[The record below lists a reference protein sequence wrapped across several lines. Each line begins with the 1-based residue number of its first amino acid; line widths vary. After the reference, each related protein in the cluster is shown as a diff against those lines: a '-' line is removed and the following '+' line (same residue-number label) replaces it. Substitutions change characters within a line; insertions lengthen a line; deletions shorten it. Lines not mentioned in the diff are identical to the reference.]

1 MDWWMNTLKWVKHYT
16 LFECYIC
23 LKREEKHSKYV
34 RCLCQSWDGHPLKF
48 IQTVLLSAVLQFGF
62 TTIFVAAFPL
72 APLLALLNNI
82 IEIRLDA
89 YKFVTQWRRP
99 MPARATD
106 IGLCDFWLPP
116 HPPLCLS
123 YTLMDVF
130 LDQSHFSNSKTL
142 WKTNIFDPMEID
154 MFPYLLRL

>member
-1 MDWWMNTLKWVKHYT
+1 MQMQA
-16 LFECYIC
+16 I
-23 LKREEKHSKYV
+23 
-34 RCLCQSWDGHPLKF
+34 
-48 IQTVLLSAVLQFGF
+48 IQASAFFFRASVDIRMILSAAVLQFGF

-106 IGLCDFWLPP
+106 IGLCG
-116 HPPLCLS
+116 S
-123 YTLMDVF
+123 RDVF
-130 LDQSHFSNSKTL
+130 LDQSHF
-142 WKTNIFDPMEID
+142 
-154 MFPYLLRL
+154 